1 MKKRG
6 REKKEEHYELFENPK
21 VVFKLKDYEDIF
33 SDFDPRPYK
42 ERALSSDFLNELKL
56 ASADK
61 RRKDVISLN
70 FSVHSQKREE
80 SKEKKIEKRLRNHFN
95 KHYLIVKKDK
105 DNFTRN
111 GVIFSIIGVL
121 LMLSATYLIFSYPEK
136 TFIIS
141 FLVVLLEPGGWFL
154 FWEGLD
160 MILFKTKEVMPNLI
174 FYEKMKKSRIRF
186 LSYH

>member
-1 MKKRG
+1 
-6 REKKEEHYELFENPK
+6 
-21 VVFKLKDYEDIF
+21 
-33 SDFDPRPYK
+33 
-42 ERALSSDFLNELKL
+42 
-56 ASADK
+56 
-61 RRKDVISLN
+61 
-70 FSVHSQKREE
+70 
-80 SKEKKIEKRLRNHFN
+80 
-95 KHYLIVKKDK
+95 
-105 DNFTRN
+105 
-111 GVIFSIIGVL
+111 
-121 LMLSATYLIFSYPEK
+121 MLSATYLIFSYPEK